1 MISISRKTTI
11 LTQTSSH
18 FRCLHSSASRFFS
31 SVNVNTVSDDSST
44 INPAKEE
51 RNIRHTER
59 EKSKVQLT
67 ELNVHLAI
75 VKLREQAWAKF
86 DETVEI
92 AVNLGVDPRKPNQSV
107 KGVAR
112 LPHGTGKII
121 RVCVFANGQD
131 VADALNAGAD
141 VVGAEDLVARIQ
153 KGDMPFDTV
162 IATPEM
168 MALVG
173 RIGRILG
180 PRGMMPTPKMGSVT
194 RDVAKAVK
202 LAKAGAVQF
211 RVEKAG
217 IIQAGIGKLSFSN
230 EQLLNNI
237 RAFMV
242 AVSDAKPEGMKGKYI
257 QMVHISSTMGPGVAI
272 DRGNVDPSNA
282 KFMLDP
288 SKIGNLK

>member
-1 MISISRKTTI
+1 MKKHLDIFIFFRSFHN
-11 LTQTSSH
+11 LSSN
-18 FRCLHSSASRFFS
+18 RL
-31 SVNVNTVSDDSST
+31 
-44 INPAKEE
+44 
-51 RNIRHTER
+51 
-59 EKSKVQLT
+59 Q
-67 ELNVHLAI
+67 
-75 VKLREQAWAKF
+75 
-86 DETVEI
+86 
-92 AVNLGVDPRKPNQSV
+92 
-107 KGVAR
+107 GVAR
-112 LPHGTGKII
+112 LPHGTGKIV
-121 RVCVFANGQD
+121 RVCVFASGQD
-131 VADALNAGAD
+131 AADALNAGAD

-168 MALVG
+168 MSLVG
-173 RIGRILG
+173 KIGRILG

-194 RDVAKAVK
+194 KDVAKAVK

-217 IIQAGIGKLSFSN
+217 IVQAGIGKLSFSN
-230 EQLLNNI
+230 EDLLNNL

-257 QMVHISSTMGPGVAI
+257 QSVHLSSTMGPGVPI

-288 SKIGNLK
+288 SKMSSIK